1 MLLVDCERTR
11 MHLRRHDGQHV
22 VEEVAEDAGA
32 YECNGPPNNFA
43 DLILGKTDVNWTPG
57 EAANARGGDAR
68 RSVPLGPLSGREER
82 V

>member
-1 MLLVDCERTR
+1 MLLVDCERAR

-22 VEEVAEDAGA
+22 VEEVAADAGA
-32 YECNGPPNNFA
+32 YECDGPPNNFA

-57 EAANARGGDAR
+57 AAAMRGVEMLDAAY
-68 RSVPLGPLSGREER
+68 RSAASGREEP